1 MAVMVRN
8 IERPD
13 RATITGYSGI
23 GVATIHES
31 LGKETNNVM
40 HHSIK
45 PLASGMKLLGPAVTV
60 DSFPADN
67 LTVHV
72 GIVYCKPGDVLVV
85 NGHGMEGVMFGGQM
99 AYQAR
104 KSGVAGIV
112 VDGAVRDSEE
122 IIKMQFPCFSNLIS
136 ALGSA
141 KGTPGSINV
150 PIQCGGVLVSPG
162 DLVAGDND
170 GVVVVPRK
178 SAKETLEKARKRLN
192 KEDQDRKYFDQGGTS
207 FDMYKFNEILRA
219 KGVKLVDGTGDI

>member
-1 MAVMVRN
+1 MVRN

-13 RATITGYSGI
+13 QSIIREYSGI

-45 PLASGMKLLGPAVTV
+45 PLAHGMKLLGPAVTV

-72 GIVYCKPGDVLVV
+72 GIVYCKPGDILVV
-85 NGHGMEGVMFGGQM
+85 NGHGMEGVMFGAQM
-99 AYQAR
+99 AYQS
-104 KSGVAGIV
+104 KHSGVGGVV

-122 IIKMQFPCFSNLIS
+122 IRSMPFPCFANLIS

-150 PIQCGGVLVSPG
+150 PIQCGGVIVNPG
-162 DLVAGDND
+162 DLVVGDDD

-178 SAKETLEKARKRLN
+178 AVKETLDKARKRLA
-192 KEDQDRKYFDQGGTS
+192 KEEQDRKFFEQGGTS
-207 FDMYKFNEILRA
+207 FDMYKFDEILKA
-219 KGVKLVDGTGDI
+219 KGVRKIENSSSEL

>member
-1 MAVMVRN
+1 MVRN

-13 RATITGYSGI
+13 QATIGGYSGI

-31 LGKETNNVM
+31 LGKETNSVM
-40 HHSIK
+40 HNSIK
-45 PLASGMKLLGPAVTV
+45 PLTSGMKLLGPAVTV

-99 AYQAR
+99 AYQSM
-104 KSGVAGIV
+104 KSGVGGIV

-122 IIKMQFPCFSNLIS
+122 IRKMQFPCFANLIS

-150 PIQCGGVLVSPG
+150 PIQCGGVLVNPG
-162 DLVAGDND
+162 DLVVGDDD
-170 GVVVVPRK
+170 GIVVVPRK
-178 SAKETLEKARKRLN
+178 ATKETLERARKRLD
-192 KEDQDRKYFDQGGTS
+192 KEDQDRKYFDRGGTS
-207 FDMYKFNEILRA
+207 FEMYKFNEILKAR
-219 KGVKLVDGTGDI
+219 GVKLVDSSTEL